1 MKIFKFF
8 WFALSIGCCVNLYA
22 EVDSF
27 EQVESIDLQNLYD
40 RARLNDPR
48 MVSSDAI
55 ERQSHYREREA
66 RSSLLPQVSVEA
78 RVTRTQFENERIS
91 DDYMGERYSISLT
104 QVLFDRALWHGY
116 QRNRALSE
124 QQVSDAREQRNRAA
138 ADLVQRYFEVLAAE
152 DSLALV
158 RAEQRVVA
166 ENLNR
171 IESLY
176 ERQMAPVTDLL
187 EISARKDRLRSE
199 ELQADNLVQL
209 ARESLSELVGQPVI
223 QPLQRINEQEDLS
236 DFVALRDLEFWQ
248 HAAITQSPYLQSKQ
262 HDSEASRSAYREA
275 RGGHYPR
282 VTFSLSSQKSNIGYE
297 NAASGTSQSDVAAVS
312 LQIPL
317 YSGGGVSAR
326 AGSAYESI
334 IISEQQLEAARREV
348 LRETR
353 SAFLNVSSGLLRIHA
368 AKRALESTAKA
379 RVAADRSFSFG
390 MTNAV
395 DVLDRAREE
404 FSAQSELLSAQY
416 SYLLAYTLLK
426 RWTGVFDE
434 EDINRLNSLL
444 TYQPAGS

>member
-1 MKIFKFF
+1 MKIFRFF
-8 WFALSIGCCVNLYA
+8 CFALSIGCCVNLYA
-22 EVDSF
+22 EVDASG
-27 EQVESIDLQNLYD
+27 QAESIDLQRLYD

-55 ERQSHYREREA
+55 ERRAHYREREA
-66 RSSLLPQVSVEA
+66 RSSLLPQVAVEA

-124 QQVSDAREQRNRAA
+124 QQVSDAREQRNMAA

-176 ERQMAPVTDLL
+176 QRQMAPVTDLL

-199 ELQADNLVQL
+199 ELQADNLVEL
-209 ARESLSELVGQPVI
+209 ARESLSELVGQPVM
-223 QPLQRINEQEDLS
+223 QSLQRVNEQEDLS
-236 DFVALRDLEFWQ
+236 NFVELRDLEFWQ
-248 HAAITQSPYLQSKQ
+248 HAALTQSPYLQSKLS
-262 HDSEASRSAYREA
+262 DSEASRSAYREA

-282 VTFSLSSQKSNIGYE
+282 VTFSLSSQKTNIGYE
-297 NAASGTSQSDVAAVS
+297 NAASGTSQSEVAAVS
-312 LQIPL
+312 LQLPL

-334 IISEQQLEAARREV
+334 IISEQQLESARREV

-353 SAFLNVSSGLLRIHA
+353 SAFLNVNSALLRIHA

-379 RVAADRSFSFG
+379 RVAAERSFSFG

-434 EDINRLNSLL
+434 EDITRLNSLL
-444 TYQPAGS
+444 TDRTSGK